1 MPKFIYREKPPSSAD
16 VIYIYEIKRE
26 KNAKSLL
33 RLNTNS
39 WLETP

>member
-26 KNAKSLL
+26 KM
-33 RLNTNS
+33 LNLS
-39 WLETP
+39 WDSTQILD